1 MNNTHRI
8 KVVVDT
14 QTQMAEFVNIA
25 TKIKEEVNL
34 EDNHGHRVN
43 AKSLLGCLYSLEF
56 DEIFVTSDYDQ
67 LSNDFQK
74 FLA

>member
-1 MNNTHRI
+1 MYRV

-14 QTQMAEFVNIA
+14 QGQMAEFVSIA
-25 TKIKEEVNL
+25 NKIKEEVNL

-43 AKSLLGCLYSLEF
+43 AKSLLGCLYSLVEF
-56 DEIFVTSDYDQ
+56 DEVFVTSNYDK
-67 LSNDFQK
+67 LSNDFRN